1 MFFYINYQNFGLE
14 CRQNSSIWIV
24 GWLFV
29 FVFVGVDGQDSQD
42 GWVGEDGQE
51 SQERQD
57 GQDGQSGQDCQGG
70 QGQDIP
76 DMMRKPMCS
85 WIWGDSFCGY
95 RGEGGAAAGPQL
107 Y

>member
-57 GQDGQSGQDCQGG
+57 GQDSQSGQDCQCGPG
-70 QGQDIP
+70 SEEMAFVVTEEQEEPQQDLSSI
-76 DMMRKPMCS
+76 MV
-85 WIWGDSFCGY
+85 
-95 RGEGGAAAGPQL
+95 
-107 Y
+107 